1 MKKVAGFPSATGD
14 LGHAVEQGGVGGK
27 NCGAGAPGGSSDA
40 RAPTANTVDRTERL
54 LSEGEL
60 LLRGSCCDF
69 QVFHI
74 GLRILLKAEN

>member
-14 LGHAVEQGGVGGK
+14 RPRCGTGRGRGK

-54 LSEGEL
+54 LSDGEL

-69 QVFHI
+69 HVFHI